1 MGFRP
6 VSQRL
11 RDINLQAL
19 GKFSCLALV
28 LGLESVSHPAG
39 PVQAPSFSQGTAS
52 PSFATP
58 LGLDGPA
65 RAGPRC
71 GTSAC
76 PAPSACVTSCAG
88 CFERDESEIARKNL
102 KKYGKSHSRQIALG
116 RFPTAE

>member
-39 PVQAPSFSQGTAS
+39 PVQAPSFS
-52 PSFATP
+52 
-58 LGLDGPA
+58 
-65 RAGPRC
+65 
-71 GTSAC
+71 
-76 PAPSACVTSCAG
+76 
-88 CFERDESEIARKNL
+88 
-102 KKYGKSHSRQIALG
+102 
-116 RFPTAE
+116 

>member
-39 PVQAPSFSQGTAS
+39 PV
-52 PSFATP
+52 
-58 LGLDGPA
+58 
-65 RAGPRC
+65 
-71 GTSAC
+71 
-76 PAPSACVTSCAG
+76 
-88 CFERDESEIARKNL
+88 
-102 KKYGKSHSRQIALG
+102 
-116 RFPTAE
+116 

>member
-58 LGLDGPA
+58 A
-65 RAGPRC
+65 RPRRPGPRQ
-71 GTSAC
+71 GRD
-76 PAPSACVTSCAG
+76 V
-88 CFERDESEIARKNL
+88 ERRPVRR
-102 KKYGKSHSRQIALG
+102 RQRA
-116 RFPTAE
+116 

>member
-65 RAGPRC
+65 RAR
-71 GTSAC
+71 
-76 PAPSACVTSCAG
+76 
-88 CFERDESEIARKNL
+88 
-102 KKYGKSHSRQIALG
+102 
-116 RFPTAE
+116 AEML

>member
-39 PVQAPSFSQGTAS
+39 PIQAPSFSQGTAS

-65 RAGPRC
+65 RARAEMWNVGLS
-71 GTSAC
+71 GAVS
-76 PAPSACVTSCAG
+76 V
-88 CFERDESEIARKNL
+88 RDELRWV
-102 KKYGKSHSRQIALG
+102 
-116 RFPTAE
+116 F

>member
-39 PVQAPSFSQGTAS
+39 PVQAPSFSQGS
-52 PSFATP
+52 EM
-58 LGLDGPA
+58 
-65 RAGPRC
+65 C
-71 GTSAC
+71 I
-76 PAPSACVTSCAG
+76 
-88 CFERDESEIARKNL
+88 RDRSEIARKNL

>member
-58 LGLDGPA
+58 LGLRRP
-65 RAGPRC
+65 GPRQ
-71 GTSAC
+71 GRD
-76 PAPSACVTSCAG
+76 V
-88 CFERDESEIARKNL
+88 ERRPVRR
-102 KKYGKSHSRQIALG
+102 RQRA
-116 RFPTAE
+116 

>member
-39 PVQAPSFSQGTAS
+39 PVRPRRSARAPPA
-52 PSFATP
+52 SFATP

-65 RAGPRC
+65 RARAEMWNVGLS
-71 GTSAC
+71 GAVS
-76 PAPSACVTSCAG
+76 V
-88 CFERDESEIARKNL
+88 RDELRWV
-102 KKYGKSHSRQIALG
+102 
-116 RFPTAE
+116 F

>member
-52 PSFATP
+52 VLRHSARPR
-58 LGLDGPA
+58 GP
-65 RAGPRC
+65 GPRQ
-71 GTSAC
+71 GRD
-76 PAPSACVTSCAG
+76 V
-88 CFERDESEIARKNL
+88 ERRPVRR
-102 KKYGKSHSRQIALG
+102 RQRA
-116 RFPTAE
+116 

>member
-39 PVQAPSFSQGTAS
+39 PVQAPSFSQGVLN
-52 PSFATP
+52 AT
-58 LGLDGPA
+58 
-65 RAGPRC
+65 
-71 GTSAC
+71 
-76 PAPSACVTSCAG
+76 
-88 CFERDESEIARKNL
+88 NL
-102 KKYGKSHSRQIALG
+102 K
-116 RFPTAE
+116 

>member
-65 RAGPRC
+65 RARAAMWNVGRS
-71 GTSAC
+71 G
-76 PAPSACVTSCAG
+76 AG
-88 CFERDESEIARKNL
+88 RVRAE
-102 KKYGKSHSRQIALG
+102 LG
-116 RFPTAE
+116 GGF